1 VRVGDTWESESE
13 WISLK
18 NGIPLKVGIVGI
30 LKNLYECGPETC
42 ADIEVSGAVEIL
54 GMKKA
59 DVSFLSEI
67 SGRILYNIDQG
78 MPLWS
83 LIRSSEDLRLK
94 ESRTAVQG
102 CVTSRMK
109 TPEAALTFLSL
120 PENLT
125 CKPKAKGVAVPF

>member
-1 VRVGDTWESESE
+1 
-13 WISLK
+13 
-18 NGIPLKVGIVGI
+18 
-30 LKNLYECGPETC
+30 
-42 ADIEVSGAVEIL
+42 L